1 MMTITFSR
9 IGSLDIK
16 LDLYL
21 PSTQH
26 KGALPAL
33 VVYHGGGTVAG
44 NRKDFGYPQSMETSA
59 LEKGIVFIS
68 ADYRLIHSSTGF
80 DIIEDVKTLFTF
92 IASSHFSITHL
103 PHSITIDSARIA
115 VAGVSGGAY
124 PACAA
129 GLYAHPKPKAVCIHY
144 GMSGQLLDDHWLDIK
159 TSPRNFPGEDFI
171 TDELMAPLFEKPLS
185 PVSDIP
191 ISMSEDGMFLTED
204 NRVGLLTL
212 FWKKGNYL
220 DYLLGEPG
228 ISAHLRTLPSSER
241 ADAIPEHLRRAVVQT
256 QFKDDFPPTILIH
269 GDQDTL
275 IKLTESQTTYER
287 LKELGV
293 KVELIV
299 VEGAGHVLMDP
310 LNFPNQVVGAAEV
323 EEKAMA
329 FVAEELFR
337 K

>member
-1 MMTITFSR
+1 
-9 IGSLDIK
+9 
-16 LDLYL
+16 
-21 PSTQH
+21 
-26 KGALPAL
+26 
-33 VVYHGGGTVAG
+33 
-44 NRKDFGYPQSMETSA
+44 
-59 LEKGIVFIS
+59 
-68 ADYRLIHSSTGF
+68 
-80 DIIEDVKTLFTF
+80 
-92 IASSHFSITHL
+92 
-103 PHSITIDSARIA
+103 
-115 VAGVSGGAY
+115 
-124 PACAA
+124 
-129 GLYAHPKPKAVCIHY
+129 
-144 GMSGQLLDDHWLDIK
+144 MSGQLLDDHWLDIK